1 MSRRES
7 GVLRDVRDGALLVE
21 YPEFSDDEANRA
33 AVSLAGRI
41 RRAGGTGLLDAIP
54 GARSLLLLFDPERMT
69 RGRLVKTIDR
79 LSRAFEARDSTR
91 RLRIPVVYDG
101 EDLAELARS
110 RGLAAEELARRHAA
124 ASYRVAFVGF
134 APGFGYLSGLPP
146 ELAAARLASPRPLVP
161 AGSVAIG
168 GSWTGI
174 YPSASPGGWR
184 LIGRTSVRLF
194 EPGGDPPSL
203 LAPGDRVEF
212 EAVRAEEIRSPAP
225 VPTEPRME
233 GPPVFRVLSPGLFTS
248 IQGAPLHGL
257 GSAGVPPGGAMDL
270 DSLALANRLA
280 GNAPDDPA
288 LEITLAGPELEALEE
303 TVVAIAG
310 GETAVEKSAV
320 PAAFGEAFRLAPGGR
335 LRLGRL
341 TRGARAYLAV
351 RGGIA
356 DPRRAGEP
364 TRRLSAGELIAAGY
378 RRSAA
383 RRTDRPALDMRAEV
397 RVRAMAGPEASGFAP
412 GEVERFFA
420 APWRVTAESDRKGLR
435 LSGEPLAHAGS
446 PEIPPSGTVP
456 GSIQV
461 PGNGLPIVLG
471 PDGPVTGGYPRLA
484 TVIGADLPLIG
495 QARPGAVL
503 RFEAV
508 SLAQAVAA
516 LRSPGSTITF
526 P

>member
-1 MSRRES
+1 
-7 GVLRDVRDGALLVE
+7 VLRDVRDGALLVE
-21 YPEFSDDEANRA
+21 YPELSDEEANRA
-33 AVSLAGRI
+33 AVSMAGRI
-41 RRAGGTGLLDAIP
+41 RRAGGTGFLDAIP
-54 GARSLLLLFDPERMT
+54 GARSLLLLFDPERMA
-69 RGRLVKTIDR
+69 RGRLAKTIDR
-79 LSRAFEARDSTR
+79 LSHALEARASTR
-91 RLRIPVVYDG
+91 LLRIPVLYDG
-101 EDLAELARS
+101 EDLAQLARS
-110 RGLAAEELARRHAA
+110 RGLAAEEFARRHAA

-146 ELAAARLASPRPLVP
+146 ELAAARLSSPRPRVP

-168 GSWTGI
+168 GTWTGI
-174 YPSASPGGWR
+174 YPTASPGGWR

-194 EPGGDPPSL
+194 EPRAEPPSL
-203 LAPGDRVEF
+203 LAPGDRVKF
-212 EAVRAEEIRSPAP
+212 EAVRAEELLPPAP
-225 VPTEPRME
+225 VPAEPRME
-233 GPPVFRVLSPGLFTS
+233 GRPVFRVLSPGLFTS

-280 GNAPDDPA
+280 GNAPDEPA

-310 GETAVEKSAV
+310 GEIAVEKSAV
-320 PAAFGEAFRLAPGGR
+320 PAAFGAAFRLEPSER

-341 TRGARAYLAV
+341 TRGARVYFAV

-356 DPRRAGEP
+356 DPRWAGER
-364 TRRLSAGELIAAGY
+364 TRRLLAGELVAAGS
-378 RRSAA
+378 RRYAA
-383 RRTDRPALDMRAEV
+383 GRTHRPPVDIPAEV
-397 RVRAMAGPEASGFAP
+397 RVRVMAGPEAPGFAP
-412 GEVERFFA
+412 GEIERFFS
-420 APWRVTAESDRKGLR
+420 APWRVTPESDRRGLR

-495 QARPGAVL
+495 QAPPGAVL

-516 LRSPGSTITF
+516 LGSAGSTITF